1 MDRLAAGEYAEELS
15 GEAHE
20 ALERVQSQLSAEGVN
35 AEIRVVERTSAAR
48 GLAAA
53 IEEVRP
59 GVVVVGS
66 TRRGP
71 VGQVL
76 PGSTA
81 ARVIEGAPCPVAVAP
96 HGYEPPQGGVQT
108 IGAAFV
114 PTPEGREAPRQ
125 ARNSRAL
132 GARLR
137 AIAVLDPGL
146 VEAQSPAMMA
156 LHHHDR
162 DPDEDAG
169 AIRAIEAE
177 RTLDHAIAALPPGAD
192 VEPDVLFQQPA
203 ERDRRSV
210 RESRSARDGLS
221 RLRTRARGDARRV
234 TSGHRPCRV
243 PGADPSARDR
253 GRP

>member
-1 MDRLAAGEYAEELS
+1 MPRSASWSARAP
-15 GEAHE
+15 
-20 ALERVQSQLSAEGVN
+20 RVGWQRRSRRSVPG
-35 AEIRVVERTSAAR
+35 SSWS
-48 GLAAA
+48 
-53 IEEVRP
+53 VRP
-59 GVVVVGS
+59 GVDRSDRFCPAAPPRGS
-66 TRRGP
+66 SRVLRARSPSRHTGTSHPRAASRPSARPSSPRPRGGRRCG
-71 VGQVL
+71 
-76 PGSTA
+76 
-81 ARVIEGAPCPVAVAP
+81 
-96 HGYEPPQGGVQT
+96 
-108 IGAAFV
+108 
-114 PTPEGREAPRQ
+114 Q